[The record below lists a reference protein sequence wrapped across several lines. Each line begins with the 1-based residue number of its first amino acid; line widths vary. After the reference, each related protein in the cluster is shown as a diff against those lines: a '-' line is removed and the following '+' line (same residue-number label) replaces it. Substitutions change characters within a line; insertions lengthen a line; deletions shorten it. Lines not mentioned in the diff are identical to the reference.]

1 MLAVFR
7 FSKSKVID
15 DILPVLGPTRG
26 REREGVRLLRPLVS
40 GDECPVICEQA
51 CFVAFGDDQ
60 RGLLFL

>member
-1 MLAVFR
+1 MLAVWIFPE
-7 FSKSKVID
+7 SNVID
-15 DILPVLGPTRG
+15 DVLPVLGPTRG